1 MRIWSWRMWQTYLAV
16 MGGGAVGVGAR
27 MFLSGWIT
35 GRYGHDFPWGTMVVN
50 IAGCFLIGLLAGF
63 SGPGSAV
70 PPILRQVLAIGVLG
84 GFTTYSSFSLQTISL
99 VANGQVLFAVANA
112 VATLVF
118 CLLGTWAGLALG
130 GGVLA
135 VSHVSP

>member
-1 MRIWSWRMWQTYLAV
+1 M
-16 MGGGAVGVGAR
+16 
-27 MFLSGWIT
+27 
-35 GRYGHDFPWGTMVVN
+35 
-50 IAGCFLIGLLAGF
+50 
-63 SGPGSAV
+63 
-70 PPILRQVLAIGVLG
+70 LRQVVAIGVLG